1 MREPFIRVVGREAD
15 AKTLGRL
22 MQAHELAQDDCLVPT
37 WGEEVDDAVAGR
49 TAARDLSCEP
59 RNFLR
64 PCLLL
69 LLKECADH
77 GYGLVERLKP
87 MGVADGNP
95 GAVYRTLRDL
105 ERAGLTRSGWKAS
118 PAGPAR
124 RVYRLTPEGEDALD
138 AWGNALSITH
148 RALGEYL
155 VRHALASGQV
165 LRTGS

>member
-1 MREPFIRVVGREAD
+1 MR
-15 AKTLGRL
+15 T
-22 MQAHELAQDDCLVPT
+22 HELVERTGEPDYVPPD
-37 WGEEVDDAVAGR
+37 WPDAP
-49 TAARDLSCEP
+49 AAALARSAVRDFSCEP

-69 LLKECADH
+69 LLKECPDH

-105 ERAGLTRSGWKAS
+105 EKAGLTRSGWKAS

-124 RVYRLTPEGEDALD
+124 RVYRLTQAGHEALESW
-138 AWGNALSITH
+138 ASALSLTYQ
-148 RALGEYL
+148 AVGEYL
-155 VRHALASGQV
+155 ARHADVTGRGPLQASN
-165 LRTGS
+165 